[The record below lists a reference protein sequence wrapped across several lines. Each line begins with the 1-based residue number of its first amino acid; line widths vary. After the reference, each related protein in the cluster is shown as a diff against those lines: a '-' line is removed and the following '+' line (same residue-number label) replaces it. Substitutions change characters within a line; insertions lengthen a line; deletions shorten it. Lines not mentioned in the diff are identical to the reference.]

1 MFLRVIVGQVAA
13 PLLAA
18 IDFLLI
24 RRRSLADPNKHGP
37 PCALPPL
44 RQEVLGSAR
53 AQRQGSDPVRSPS
66 RQPVCK
72 PGCFLSGTG

>member
-37 PCALPPL
+37 CVPCP
-44 RQEVLGSAR
+44 R
-53 AQRQGSDPVRSPS
+53 
-66 RQPVCK
+66 
-72 PGCFLSGTG
+72 